1 MIIALT
7 KLHLPSAIRIAG
19 YMLPPLAALERLVRV
34 RLARV
39 RCERTIRDLHC
50 WDDRMLADAVRYRPA
65 SGRPSNGGREWSART
80 GRARVEP

>member
-19 YMLPPLAALERLVRV
+19 YMLPPLAALERLVKV

-39 RCERTIRDLHC
+39 RYERTIRDLHC
-50 WDDRMLADAVRYRPA
+50 WDDRMLTDIGLQRSEIERYVT
-65 SGRPSNGGREWSART
+65 T
-80 GRARVEP
+80 GR